1 MAHLLPL
8 LTALLLCSYGPVGS
22 LGCELPENS
31 VQLSKMTW
39 WLLGQMRTI
48 SPALCLRDRRDFR
61 FPREVL
67 NASHF
72 QNTQD
77 MSVPH
82 EILQQISNL
91 FHTQQASAAWNKTVL
106 AQLRTTLRKQ
116 LPDLNTC
123 SVVQGRARQDSV
135 LTTESPTLAL
145 KRYFHGIHVYLEEK
159 KHSDCAWEL
168 VRMQLRRALAS
179 TIQLQESL
187 RSKDADSG
195 SS

>member
-39 WLLGQMRTI
+39 QLLGQMRTI

-77 MSVPH
+77 MAVLH
-82 EILQQISNL
+82 EILQQIYNL

-116 LPDLNTC
+116 LQDLNTC
-123 SVVQGRARQDSV
+123 LVQGRAQQDSV

-145 KRYFHGIHVYLEEK
+145 KRYFQGIHVYLKEK

-187 RSKDADSG
+187 RSKDGGPRTS
-195 SS
+195 